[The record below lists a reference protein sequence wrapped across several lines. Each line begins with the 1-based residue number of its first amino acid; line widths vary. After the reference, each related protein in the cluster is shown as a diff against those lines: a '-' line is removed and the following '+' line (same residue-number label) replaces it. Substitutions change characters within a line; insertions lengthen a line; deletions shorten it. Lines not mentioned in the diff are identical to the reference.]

1 MTLPEIGLPSG
12 EELLL
17 LTALI
22 CQKQPERGRRVAA
35 RWLGRHLGEGGE
47 TTIDDALLIASL
59 LSALGGPRH
68 DVALRVLLDMTGR
81 ASSGTRVGA
90 VGS

>member
-1 MTLPEIGLPSG
+1 MTLREIGLPSN

-35 RWLGRHLGEGGE
+35 RWLERHLGERSDM
-47 TTIDDALLIASL
+47 TIDDALLLASL

-68 DVALRVLLDMTGR
+68 EAALQALLDMTGR
-81 ASSGTRVGA
+81 ASSGTRVA
-90 VGS
+90 Q